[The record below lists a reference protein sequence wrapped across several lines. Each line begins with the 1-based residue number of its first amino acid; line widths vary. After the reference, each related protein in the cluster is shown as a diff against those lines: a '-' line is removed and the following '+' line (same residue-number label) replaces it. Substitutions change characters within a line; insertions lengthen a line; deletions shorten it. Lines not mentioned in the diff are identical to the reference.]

1 MLESYR
7 SLELGDDERLA
18 QLIGPARVMLA
29 RLDVMIL
36 TTQRSIS
43 RSLLGAVFCFCA
55 ALGMGALI
63 PFATGDNRLVLGVA
77 SAVLAI
83 AAGCFAYRIAVL
95 RFDLAPLNAFTQEL
109 RTGLRNAETASLDD
123 VEDLEP

>member
-29 RLDVMIL
+29 RLDVMTL
-36 TTQRSIS
+36 SAQRSIS

-63 PFATGDNRLVLGVA
+63 PIAPGDNRLVIGVA
-77 SAVLAI
+77 AGLFAI
-83 AAGCFAYRIAVL
+83 AAGTMTYRIAVL

-109 RTGLRNAETASLDD
+109 RAGLRGAEQAAL
-123 VEDLEP
+123 EDAEELEP